1 MVRWPIHRRR
11 HAWPPNAA
19 AGFTAQDITVA
30 GGVRIRTAVGGQ
42 GPPVLLL
49 HGYPQTHATWREIA
63 PVLARSRTVIAP
75 DLRGYGDSAKPPS
88 DPAHAA
94 YAKRTMA
101 ADQVAVM
108 RALGHDRFPVVGHD
122 RGGRVA
128 HRMALDHPG
137 AVGRLVVL
145 DIAPT
150 AIMYARTDR
159 DFATRYYHWF
169 FLIQAEPLPEQ
180 LIGGAAEAYL
190 RAHLA
195 HQYQTPGV
203 PRGPR
208 HRIPALLRRPRP
220 DPRHLRGLPGRGL
233 DRPRARR
240 GGPVGGPAHHPAAAG
255 PVGVA
260 RHRWPALRR
269 AGHLAGGQRRP
280 GRRAGLDC
288 GHVPQEERPAETASP
303 LPPSWTPVADRAVSR
318 PAGRPAR
325 RRRPGGRA
333 AGQRADARRPA
344 AGGTARSRPGGRLA
358 G

>member
-1 MVRWPIHRRR
+1 M
-11 HAWPPNAA
+11 PPPRTLLP
-19 AGFTAQDITVA
+19 GFTAQDIMVA

-63 PVLARSRTVIAP
+63 PALAQSFTVVAP

-108 RALGHDRFPVVGHD
+108 RTLGHDRFPVVGHN

-137 AVGRLVVL
+137 TVERLAVL

-150 AIMYARTDR
+150 AIMYARADR

-190 RAHLA
+190 RAHIA

-203 PRGPR
+203 PPEDLAAEYLRCFDD
-208 HRIPALLRRPRP
+208 PALIHATCEDYRAAASIDLEHDAADRSAGRLITQP
-220 DPRHLRGLPGRGL
+220 LLALWGSRGTVGQLYDVLATWREVS
-233 DRPRARR
+233 D
-240 GGPVGGPAHHPAAAG
+240 GPVSGAA
-255 PVGVA
+255 
-260 RHRWPALRR
+260 
-269 AGHLAGGQRRP
+269 
-280 GRRAGLDC
+280 LDC
-288 GHVPQEERPAETASP
+288 GHVPQEERPAETASQLAAFLGSGDGGGGQP
-303 LPPSWTPVADRAVSR
+303 
-318 PAGRPAR
+318 
-325 RRRPGGRA
+325 PGGVSSA
-333 AGQRADARRPA
+333 TP
-344 AGGTARSRPGGRLA
+344 
-358 G
+358 

>member
-1 MVRWPIHRRR
+1 MPGPRTLLP
-11 HAWPPNAA
+11 
-19 AGFTAQDITVA
+19 GFTAQDITVA
-30 GGVRIRTAVGGQ
+30 GDVRIRTAVGGQ

-63 PVLARSRTVIAP
+63 PVLARSRTVVAP

-108 RALGHDRFPVVGHD
+108 RALGHARFPVVGHD

-137 AVGRLVVL
+137 TVERLVVL

-150 AIMYARTDR
+150 ATMYARTDR

-180 LIGGAAEAYL
+180 LIGGAAEPYL
-190 RAHLA
+190 RAHLT

-203 PRGPR
+203 PPEDLATEYLRCFDDPVLIHATCEDYRAAASIDLEHDAADRSAGRLITQPLLALWGSRGTVGQLYDVLATWR
-208 HRIPALLRRPRP
+208 EVS
-220 DPRHLRGLPGRGL
+220 D
-233 DRPRARR
+233 
-240 GGPVGGPAHHPAAAG
+240 GPVGGAA
-255 PVGVA
+255 
-260 RHRWPALRR
+260 
-269 AGHLAGGQRRP
+269 
-280 GRRAGLDC
+280 LDC
-288 GHVPQEERPAETASP
+288 GHVPQEEQPAETA
-303 LPPSWTPVADRAVSR
+303 
-318 PAGRPAR
+318 
-325 RRRPGGRA
+325 
-333 AGQRADARRPA
+333 
-344 AGGTARSRPGGRLA
+344 GRLA
-358 G
+358 AFLDSGGGPSGRPPSGAGSAAP

>member
-1 MVRWPIHRRR
+1 MPDPRTLLP
-11 HAWPPNAA
+11 
-19 AGFTAQDITVA
+19 GFTAQDITVA
-30 GGVRIRTAVGGQ
+30 GRVRIRAAVGGQ

-63 PVLARSRTVIAP
+63 PVLAQSFTVVAP

-101 ADQVAVM
+101 ADQVAMM

-137 AVGRLVVL
+137 TVERLAVL

-159 DFATRYYHWF
+159 EFATRYYHWF

-180 LIGGAAEAYL
+180 LIGGATAAYL

-203 PRGPR
+203 PHQDLAAEYLRCFDD
-208 HRIPALLRRPRP
+208 PALIHATCEDYRAAASIDLEHDAADRSAGRLITQPLLALWGSRGTVG
-220 DPRHLRGLPGRGL
+220 HLYDVLATWREVS
-233 DRPRARR
+233 D
-240 GGPVGGPAHHPAAAG
+240 GPVSGAA
-255 PVGVA
+255 
-260 RHRWPALRR
+260 
-269 AGHLAGGQRRP
+269 
-280 GRRAGLDC
+280 LDC
-288 GHVPQEERPAETASP
+288 GHVPQEEQPAETASQ
-303 LPPSWTPVADRAVSR
+303 LAAFLGSGD
-318 PAGRPAR
+318 GRGGQP
-325 RRRPGGRA
+325 PGGVSSA
-333 AGQRADARRPA
+333 TP
-344 AGGTARSRPGGRLA
+344 
-358 G
+358 